1 MATANP
7 QSAFS
12 VGRNPQTQI
21 FLVGFMAS
29 GKSTVG
35 PLLAAKL
42 GRPFFDLDRLIE
54 AEAGCVIAELIA
66 REGEDGFRQIETA
79 RLRDAARGEAAVIA
93 PGGGVITRAENRV
106 VMASF
111 GVTIWL
117 DAPFELCWRRI
128 QQDAVVR
135 PLAASEEAARARFE
149 ERAPLYQSAAIRLPI
164 RESQTPEEIVV
175 DIFRRGVNIQ

>member
-1 MATANP
+1 MAC
-7 QSAFS
+7 
-12 VGRNPQTQI
+12 
-21 FLVGFMAS
+21 

-42 GRPFFDLDRLIE
+42 GRPFFDLDRLVE
-54 AEAGCVIAELIA
+54 AEAACTIAELIV
-66 REGEDGFRQIETA
+66 REGEPAFRRIESA
-79 RLRDAARGEAAVIA
+79 QLREVVRGEAAVIA
-93 PGGGVITRAENRV
+93 PGGGAITRAENRAL
-106 VMASF
+106 MADF

-128 QQDAVVR
+128 QQDAIVR